1 MCLPVQ
7 RIAFFVALLC
17 TAGAWAQTPAQTPAS
32 EQSTIKTAQ
41 PVQVDPPSPN
51 ASAAELELTADKL
64 REQSMYRDAVDY
76 YEAALK
82 KDGKNA
88 VLWNKRGIALLQL
101 NRLKDADKSF
111 HKAIHYNKQY
121 ADAFNN
127 LGVIYYRDAVMR
139 AQKTAKTEKPERD
152 YSRAISTYAKA
163 IKLRDDSASFHSNL
177 GMAYFSQ
184 GTLQLAA
191 VEFQKALQLD
201 PDIFERTSKTGV
213 SMHLISPEDR
223 AHFAYVLA
231 QMYAKSGN
239 SERAL
244 FYLRRALED
253 GYKNVNDAM
262 RDSAF
267 AGVRKDP
274 RFNELMGANRPVS
287 VAE

>member
-1 MCLPVQ
+1 MRRFIV
-7 RIAFFVALLC
+7 RIACCVLLLFVA
-17 TAGAWAQTPAQTPAS
+17 GALAQQPSSPPPDG
-32 EQSTIKTAQ
+32 IKVAPQ
-41 PVQVDPPSPN
+41 PVQVDPPSPT
-51 ASAAELELTADKL
+51 ASSADLEVAADKL
-64 REQSMYRDAVDY
+64 REQSLYRDALDY
-76 YEAALK
+76 YDAALK

-101 NRLKDADKSF
+101 NRLRDAEKSF
-111 HKAIHYNKQY
+111 HKATHYNKKY
-121 ADAFNN
+121 ADAYNN
-127 LGVIYYRDAVMR
+127 LGVIYYRESVVR
-139 AQKTAKTEKPERD
+139 AQKTANTEKPDRD
-152 YSRAISTYAKA
+152 YSKAISTYSKA
-163 IKLRDDSASFHSNL
+163 IKLRDDAASFHSNL

-201 PDIFERTSKTGV
+201 PDIFERTSKAGV

-231 QMYAKSGN
+231 QMYAKAGN

-253 GYKNVNDAM
+253 GYQHVNDAL